1 MVKKVKFKCRK
12 LKLFTTYNL
21 NAGLSMISDVI
32 NGLEINN
39 SPDRNS
45 SSIPVQAMT
54 STPAPSSPD
63 IRSIITD
70 VPLAGCSLIKL
81 M

>member
-1 MVKKVKFKCRK
+1 
-12 LKLFTTYNL
+12 
-21 NAGLSMISDVI
+21 MISDVT

-45 SSIPVQAMT
+45 SSIPAQVMT

-63 IRSIITD
+63 IRSTITD
-70 VPLAGCSLIKL
+70 VPLGL
-81 M
+81 